1 MRQRAER
8 VAAERVKPIE
18 RATASHTGPPVAAGT
33 SGTARFAGPVC
44 AAFDAQRALEL
55 ARFADGFY
63 REPANDGFEAVL
75 ARLETELRSAGFGAS
90 AELELEWLATEP
102 REAWTPLSARLASI
116 EGGAENVL
124 LEFDSAED
132 VARTMLPSGA
142 PACDVRGPACFELE
156 QLSGGDVLVLAER
169 ANGSTLAAARDRGA
183 VAVLSAGLE
192 SYNVDPSGAGRE
204 RDAIQY
210 SSVSRSAPLPVARIS
225 ARVLESLRAA
235 RARDGHS
242 QIALRAEVKLDS
254 RPLRTLVATVV
265 GASRPD
271 EAILVAAHVQEPG
284 ACDNASGVGGI
295 CEGARVVASAIRES
309 TFARPARS
317 LVFVFGQEHFETRTY
332 LEHASR
338 RVVAGISADMLG
350 ESRERTGALALLERG
365 PDPGAVKP
373 LAPDEHTAWGSRDVS
388 RSELSPN
395 GVAVVARCALVDV
408 AAFAS
413 ADGAVAWSTREHPYE
428 GGSDHDELLRKG
440 IPGVLFWHF
449 PDFAYHTSLDRME
462 HVDAAEL
469 ARSASSVIT
478 CALALADAQPA
489 DLERYLAS
497 LRLELELRVN
507 TALEAKDE
515 ELATL
520 WREWSRGARLWLREL
535 CLPGSA
541 RPADAASRTAP
552 NPEPK

>member
-8 VAAERVKPIE
+8 AAAERIKPIE
-18 RATASHTGPPVAAGT
+18 RATASHAGPPVAAGA

-75 ARLETELRSAGFGAS
+75 ARLETELRAAGFGAS

-102 REAWTPLSARLASI
+102 REAWTPLSARLSSI
-116 EGGAENVL
+116 AGGDESVL
-124 LEFDSAED
+124 LEFDSPED
-132 VARTMLPSGA
+132 AARTLLPSGA
-142 PACDVRGPACFELE
+142 PSCDVRGPACFELE
-156 QLSGGDVLVLAER
+156 QLKAGDVLVLEQHAS
-169 ANGSTLAAARDRGA
+169 GSTLAAARDRGA
-183 VAVLSAGLE
+183 IAVLSAGLE

-210 SSVSRSAPLPVARIS
+210 SSVSRPAPLPVARIS

-235 RARDGHS
+235 RVKDAQS

-284 ACDNASGVGGI
+284 ACDNASGLGGI
-295 CEGARVVASAIRES
+295 CEGARVVAGAIREG
-309 TFARPARS
+309 TLRRPARS

-332 LEHASR
+332 LEHTAR

-350 ESRERTGALALLERG
+350 ESQARTGAVALLERG

-408 AAFAS
+408 AAFAGGDD
-413 ADGAVAWSTREHPYE
+413 AAGWSTREHPYE

-462 HVDAAEL
+462 HVDPTEL
-469 ARSASSVIT
+469 ARCASSVIT

-497 LRLELELRVN
+497 VRLELELRVN
-507 TALEAKDE
+507 AALDAKDE

-520 WREWSRGARLWLREL
+520 WRDWSRGARLWLREL
-535 CLPGSA
+535 CVPGSP
-541 RPADAASRTAP
+541 RPVDATSKP
-552 NPEPK
+552 DPKPEPR